1 MNKKALKF
9 IFYLSI
15 SLFAFQCGGSKTPK
29 INDPITAADI
39 ILVKDPFTMD
49 DINKLQKDFNSG
61 KSGTLEKLIGIY
73 KDKNQILSVR
83 LKALEI
89 LSNNKKS
96 PILKTSLE
104 ETIINTEFLELKIIK
119 KSLEMLLSYD
129 DIESTDVLVN
139 GLASSVTQVLDLR
152 AEIIEAIGVNH
163 TEDKIITLLNLY
175 EISLKDHQRMN
186 ELLTLSLG
194 ELDDDRAIPVLMDIA
209 NNDEVELYIRN
220 RAIKILSKKN
230 APELV
235 DFFIERLGS
244 PGSND
249 QMLNFINN
257 SMGIAEQDR
266 LVMALLESYQT
277 GKTRYHSMLHSVMNS
292 LEDYNN
298 PDVKPVFVE
307 VATTEGF
314 PRLLRIKAIQSLA
327 NFQDVSVLDSLIPI
341 LESSYNHD
349 YYYEI
354 MNLANDLNANNS
366 YKQKIRQ
373 ASFKAMNSN

>member
-1 MNKKALKF
+1 MNKKALNF
-9 IFYLSI
+9 IIYLLISI
-15 SLFAFQCGGSKTPK
+15 FAFQCGGSSNPDIGNTS
-29 INDPITAADI
+29 DVGDI

-49 DINKLQKDFNSG
+49 DLSKLQKDFNSG

-73 KDKNQILSVR
+73 KDKNQILTVR

-89 LSNNKKS
+89 LSDNNKS

-104 ETIINTEFLELKIIK
+104 ETIINTEFLELEIIK
-119 KSLEMLLSYD
+119 KSLEMLLSYED
-129 DIESTDVLVN
+129 VESTDVLVN
-139 GLASSVTQVLDLR
+139 GLASSVTKVLDLR
-152 AEIIEAIGVNH
+152 SEIIEAIGVNH
-163 TEDKIITLLNLY
+163 TEDKIITLLDLY

-194 ELDDDRAIPVLMDIA
+194 ELDDDRAIPILMDIA

-220 RAIKILSKKN
+220 RAINILSKKN

-235 DFFIERLGS
+235 DFFVERLGS

-277 GKTRYHSMLHSVMNS
+277 GKTRYHAMLHSVMNS

-314 PRLLRIKAIQSLA
+314 PRLLRIKAIQSLVK
-327 NFQDVSVLDSLIPI
+327 FQDISVLDSLIPI
-341 LESSYNHD
+341 LESSYNHE

-354 MNLANDLNANNS
+354 MNLANDLNAGS
-366 YKQKIRQ
+366 LYKQKIRES
-373 ASFKAMNSN
+373 SFKAMKSN